1 MKHLEAI
8 KGRLCSVRGIKC
20 DLFDDLAGLIAEVER
35 LEERIAGSIAFAK
48 KMSGKYDQQ
57 NATWG
62 FNSMRLNL
70 GMIVE
75 QPQGDDNE

>member
-48 KMSGKYDQQ
+48 KMAGKYDQQ

-62 FNSMRLNL
+62 FNSMQLNL
-70 GMIVE
+70 GMIV
-75 QPQGDDNE
+75 QKGDDNEH